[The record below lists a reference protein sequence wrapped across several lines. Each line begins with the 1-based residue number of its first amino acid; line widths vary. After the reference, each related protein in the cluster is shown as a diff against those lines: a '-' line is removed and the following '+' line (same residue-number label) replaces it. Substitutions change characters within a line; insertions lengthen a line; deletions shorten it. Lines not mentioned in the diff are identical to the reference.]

1 MKFENMDECKVA
13 YLILAHTDAIHLE
26 KLVKAIDYKARIFI
40 HLDAKSRM
48 SDFVGLKLP
57 KSAEFIKERVKVYW
71 GGFSMVKATLNLM
84 KAALTS
90 GEKFSHLVLLSG
102 LDYPIKPSWAI
113 YNFLTNHSNK
123 QFIRFIDMQ
132 ESPTPQMKRIFHY
145 WFMEPIFPFSFY
157 IDKSIR
163 SILQKLLGLGVF
175 KKPLKNMAPTFGSQW
190 WAITPECASYILQ
203 FVVDNPQFVDFY
215 KYSHAPDEHFFH
227 TIVANSSY
235 LNQTDGFQKGIKWPR
250 QMANLHIIYLNKIF
264 NESNFDEIKVSDK
277 YFIRKVMSKKSSRL
291 IELIDKNCLLNP

>member
-1 MKFENMDECKVA
+1 MKIAFISYVFPPDTAAGGIATYIKQAADRLQNRGN
-13 YLILAHTDAIHLE
+13 
-26 KLVKAIDYKARIFI
+26 LVEVFTA
-40 HLDAKSRM
+40 SRHR
-48 SDFVGLKLP
+48 SGVETETNG
-57 KSAEFIKERVKVYW
+57 ERVKVYW

-132 ESPTPQMKRIFHY
+132 ESPTPQMKRILHY

-157 IDKSIR
+157 IDKLIR

-175 KKPLKNMAPTFGSQW
+175 KKPLKNMAPPFGSQ
-190 WAITPECASYILQ
+190 
-203 FVVDNPQFVDFY
+203 
-215 KYSHAPDEHFFH
+215 
-227 TIVANSSY
+227 
-235 LNQTDGFQKGIKWPR
+235 
-250 QMANLHIIYLNKIF
+250 
-264 NESNFDEIKVSDK
+264 
-277 YFIRKVMSKKSSRL
+277 
-291 IELIDKNCLLNP
+291 